1 MAKIRV
7 KNFGPIRGGLTEN
20 DGWMEVTKVTVFIGN
35 QGSGKSTIAK
45 LISTFSWLEKA
56 MVKGE
61 VSKEQYTLNHFK
73 ERLAYQNIA
82 EYLIDKEEQRSEIEY
97 RGEAL
102 HFHLVNNEIS
112 LALDEEL
119 LFDSPKIM
127 YVPSDRNLISA
138 VDNIR
143 TLTGLPRTIYTF
155 ADEFFKAVDK
165 IEKECILPIN
175 AVEFEYDTFTEKA
188 FIKEQDYKLK
198 LSSAS
203 SGFQALVPLYIVSS
217 YLSKLVKEVQD
228 KRDLD
233 FFFDSDYFSLN
244 DKKRIQ
250 KEIELSFQKRLVR
263 SVTDDVKNRTNT
275 DGNKLDLDDIEI
287 KKIID
292 LSIIDRLSE
301 LTEKTLKKYIY
312 SYFFNIVE
320 EPEQNLYPTSQR
332 NIVNSLVE
340 FANDLPKNKLV
351 LTTHSPYLINY
362 LTLAIKAQQVVSL
375 FEEGDEKLQQV
386 FEIVPAKSLL
396 FGVDVR
402 VYELSEEG
410 SIFRLETYQGMPSDE
425 NWLNKE
431 LEEFNDLFMDLLEI
445 ENKNRHA

>member
-1 MAKIRV
+1 MAQIKV
-7 KNFGPIRGGLTEN
+7 KNFGPIRGGLTQG
-20 DGWMEVTKVTVFIGN
+20 DGWIEVTKVTVFIGN

-61 VSKEQYTLNHFK
+61 VSKDQYTLAHFK

-82 EYLIDKEEQRSEIEY
+82 EYLIDKEEQRTEIEY
-97 RGEAL
+97 KGETL
-102 HFHLVNNEIS
+102 HFHLVDNEIS
-112 LALDEEL
+112 IVLDENVV
-119 LFDSPKIM
+119 FDSPKIM

-138 VDNIR
+138 VDNVR
-143 TLTGLPRTIYTF
+143 ALTGLPHTLYTF

-165 IEKECILPIN
+165 EEQESVLPIN
-175 AVEFEYDTFTEKA
+175 NVEFEYDTSSKKSY
-188 FIKEQDYKLK
+188 IKEKDYKLK

-217 YLSKLVKEVQD
+217 YLSKLVKEVQG

-233 FFFDSDYFSLN
+233 FFRNSDYFSIDDKIRVEKELN
-244 DKKRIQ
+244 Q
-250 KEIELSFQKRLVR
+250 EILKGLEVENKNVNQTVVRELDLSYISRLE
-263 SVTDDVKNRTNT
+263 SVKN
-275 DGNKLDLDDIEI
+275 
-287 KKIID
+287 KI
-292 LSIIDRLSE
+292 
-301 LTEKTLKKYIY
+301 LKKYTY
-312 SYFFNIVE
+312 AYFFNIVE

-340 FANDLPKNKLV
+340 FANGLSKNKLV

-362 LTLAIKAQQVVSL
+362 LILAVKAQQVARL
-375 FEEGDEKLQQV
+375 FEEGDKKLQQV
-386 FEIVPAKSLL
+386 FEIVPANSLL
-396 FGVDVR
+396 REEDVI
-402 VYELSEEG
+402 VYELSEKDG
-410 SIFRLETYQGMPSDE
+410 SISRLETYQGMPSDE